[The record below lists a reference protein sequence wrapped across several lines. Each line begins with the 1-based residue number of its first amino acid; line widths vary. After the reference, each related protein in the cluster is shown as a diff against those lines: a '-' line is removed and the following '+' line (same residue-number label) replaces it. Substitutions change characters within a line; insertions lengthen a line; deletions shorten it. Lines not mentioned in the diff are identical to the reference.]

1 MFLFQNDDAFLVL
14 ENAVKEI
21 SRILR
26 ASGKGPLHRTWVDLP
41 YGEEEICLLEDELLP
56 IAQMVLDRIEE
67 IDLKIQV
74 EQERKWAEEYIEAMQ
89 LILRADKQRDHI
101 ICTGRMTT
109 LEYFVEKVFAGLN
122 LEWRNHVDINSSLKR
137 PSEIKYSVGNPLP
150 MLDDHG
156 WKARNDVDGVIQM
169 LIDYLS

>member
-1 MFLFQNDDAFLVL
+1 MLTWAFLILSLSLRSALHSSGYSRRFCLQKMFLFQNDDAFLVL

-21 SRILR
+21 NRILR

-74 EQERKWAEEYIEAMQ
+74 EQERKWVEEYV
-89 LILRADKQRDHI
+89 D
-101 ICTGRMTT
+101 
-109 LEYFVEKVFAGLN
+109 VEDPAFA
-122 LEWRNHVDINSSLKR
+122 
-137 PSEIKYSVGNPLP
+137 
-150 MLDDHG
+150 
-156 WKARNDVDGVIQM
+156 
-169 LIDYLS
+169 

>member
-21 SRILR
+21 NRILR

-74 EQERKWAEEYIEAMQ
+74 EQERKWVEEYV
-89 LILRADKQRDHI
+89 D
-101 ICTGRMTT
+101 
-109 LEYFVEKVFAGLN
+109 VEDPAFA
-122 LEWRNHVDINSSLKR
+122 
-137 PSEIKYSVGNPLP
+137 
-150 MLDDHG
+150 
-156 WKARNDVDGVIQM
+156 
-169 LIDYLS
+169 

>member
-26 ASGKGPLHRTWVDLP
+26 ASGNGPLHRTWVDLP

-74 EQERKWAEEYIEAMQ
+74 EQERKWAEEYVDVARSSFFLRHSWPHRGGPRKGPFFMALAARQLASQLEEALD
-89 LILRADKQRDHI
+89 LIPDATKMVANFTFPFGMLFFLALAACNWTSGCD
-101 ICTGRMTT
+101 
-109 LEYFVEKVFAGLN
+109 L
-122 LEWRNHVDINSSLKR
+122 
-137 PSEIKYSVGNPLP
+137 LP
-150 MLDDHG
+150 FPPV
-156 WKARNDVDGVIQM
+156 A
-169 LIDYLS
+169 

>member
-41 YGEEEICLLEDELLP
+41 YVEEEICLLEDELLP
-56 IAQMVLDRIEE
+56 IAQAVLDRIEE

-74 EQERKWAEEYIEAMQ
+74 EQERKWAEEYVDVEDPA
-89 LILRADKQRDHI
+89 
-101 ICTGRMTT
+101 
-109 LEYFVEKVFAGLN
+109 FV
-122 LEWRNHVDINSSLKR
+122 
-137 PSEIKYSVGNPLP
+137 
-150 MLDDHG
+150 
-156 WKARNDVDGVIQM
+156 
-169 LIDYLS
+169 